1 MTITTTSYGRV
12 ISDALMLSVPLRLPN
27 KNRFSPVVH
36 AEFQP
41 AAILESLDRH
51 GVEYVLIGGY
61 AALLHGSTLPTRDLD
76 ITPRRQADNLTKL
89 IAALEDL
96 DARVRVSDDVE
107 PIPFKTSPESL
118 STVTVLNLATR
129 FGDLDLVVQPAGFP
143 AGYDGL
149 AAGAEVE
156 TIGGIDVM
164 VAALSDVIASKE
176 AAGRDKDIV
185 ALPLLI
191 GLLNRQRDR

>member
-1 MTITTTSYGRV
+1 V
-12 ISDALMLSVPLRLPN
+12 DAD
-27 KNRFSPVVH
+27 
-36 AEFQP
+36 FQP
-41 AAILESLDRH
+41 AAILEILDRH
-51 GVEYVLIGGY
+51 AVEYVLIGGY

-76 ITPRRQADNLTKL
+76 ITPRRQADNLTNL

-96 DARVRVSDDVE
+96 DARIRVSDDVE
-107 PIPFKTSPESL
+107 PLPFKTSPESL

>member
-1 MTITTTSYGRV
+1 M

-107 PIPFKTSPESL
+107 PLPFKTSPESL

-143 AGYDGL
+143 AGYDSL

-156 TIGGIDVM
+156 TIGGVGVK

>member
-76 ITPRRQADNLTKL
+76 ITPRRQADNLTNL

-107 PIPFKTSPESL
+107 PLPFKTSPESL

>member
-1 MTITTTSYGRV
+1 MRSE
-12 ISDALMLSVPLRLPN
+12 SLRLLN
-27 KNRFSPVVH
+27 SSRSSPAVD
-36 AEFQP
+36 ADFQP
-41 AAILESLDRH
+41 AAILEILDRH
-51 GVEYVLIGGY
+51 AVEYVLIGGY

-76 ITPRRQADNLTKL
+76 ITPRRQADNLTNL

-107 PIPFKTSPESL
+107 PLPFKTSPESL

-156 TIGGIDVM
+156 TIGGVGVK